1 MRKFGLSG
9 VKSDKF
15 AQPVGGFLAT
25 QDVERRALEDR
36 FFTDEIERL
45 RLLLEASSTLLG
57 SLSVDAMLPE
67 VLELASRTLAADA
80 YALWRKDAAEGSWSV
95 AAYAGLPEA
104 YVESATSAIRG
115 QGDAVLLDEPLIAED
130 ISTAD
135 WIGPAHRRA
144 HEEAGTRAMLVAGL
158 RYGDRVVGTLVFYYR
173 RTRTFT
179 DAEKNAASLLAN
191 IAAAAIGTAEL
202 YEAQRRLAE
211 DQRFVAHA
219 SEQLASSLEYERTL
233 SNVASLAV
241 SQFADWCAIDML
253 EPDGS
258 LSRLAIAHVD
268 PGKVRLA
275 DELAEKYPPDPDA
288 PYGVPNVIR
297 TRRPELFTEITDE
310 LLVEATAETPE
321 LLQLLRELGL
331 RSSMCVPLV
340 ARDRVLGAITFIAA
354 ESGRRYDEQ
363 DLATAQDLAR
373 RAATAVD
380 NALLFRETQAARREA
395 LDSLAVVDAVFAAA
409 PVGLAF
415 MDTSF
420 HYVRVNEA
428 LAQINGLPAEE
439 HIGRSLRD
447 VLGELAQT
455 IEPYHRHVLETGE
468 PILDLA
474 VEGRTAAAP
483 EETRNW
489 LVSYYPVRD
498 AGDAVIGVGVVI
510 TDVTEREQARAA
522 AEAAGERLSVLA
534 EASQQLAGSIDYEST
549 LANLAQLLVPRFAD
563 WYAVDVA
570 DGGGFRRVAVVH
582 KDASKEEWAK
592 KSMELFAPEPDEL
605 EGTARVVRTGEAV
618 LYRTISE
625 ELLAAS
631 TLSKEHHEVLRQLGM
646 ESAMCV
652 PLTAG
657 GRTFGALMLVS
668 GDPERLFD
676 EDDLDFAKHLG
687 RRAAVAVDNA
697 RLYRQAERRARA
709 ALVVEHVADG
719 VLLVNNEG
727 VIRLWNP
734 AAEHITGLPAAE
746 ALGRPAAEVF
756 TDWASIESLASGHEL
771 RPRTQAVNVNDRELW
786 LSVTGVGFEDRSVFA
801 FRDLTEER
809 AVETLKSDFV
819 STISHELRTPLAA
832 IYGAALTLRREDV
845 LLGEPQRTGL
855 LEVIASESD
864 RLARIVND
872 VLWVSKLESD
882 GLRTTIESCDGVA
895 LARSVVEAARHYIP
909 PSIKLDLTAPRKGA
923 PPVAADADKTR
934 QVLTNLVDNAV
945 KYSPDGGRVTV
956 DVAVVGPRLRYSV
969 RDEGLGVPPAEHRR
983 IFEKFYR
990 LDPDLTRGVGGT
1002 GLGLYISRELLERM
1016 GGRIWVE
1023 SSGTGGSTFVA
1034 ELPLAH

>member
-1 MRKFGLSG
+1 M
-9 VKSDKF
+9 
-15 AQPVGGFLAT
+15 AT
-25 QDVERRALEDR
+25 RDVERQGLEDDR
-36 FFTDEIERL
+36 FFSDEIERL

-57 SLSVDAMLPE
+57 SLSVETMLPDI
-67 VLELASRTLAADA
+67 LELAGRTLAADA
-80 YALWRKDAAEGSWSV
+80 YALWRRDAGEGSWSV
-95 AAYAGLPEA
+95 AAYAGLPES
-104 YVESATSAIRG
+104 YVESATAAIRG
-115 QGDAVLLDEPLIAED
+115 QGGAVLLDEPLVAED
-130 ISTAD
+130 IATAD
-135 WIGPAHRRA
+135 WIGEAHREA
-144 HEEAGTRAMLVAGL
+144 HAAEGTKSMLVAPL

-173 RTRTFT
+173 EPHTFSEQ
-179 DAEKNAASLLAN
+179 EKNAASLLAN
-191 IAAAAIGTAEL
+191 LAAAAIGTAEL

-211 DQRFVAHA
+211 DQRFVAQA
-219 SEQLASSLEYERTL
+219 SELLASSLDYELTL
-233 SNVASLAV
+233 SNVAALAV
-241 SQFADWCAIDML
+241 PEFADWCAIDML
-253 EPDGS
+253 ERDGS

-268 PGKVRLA
+268 PQKVQLA
-275 DELAEKYPPDPDA
+275 GELAEKFPPDPDA

-297 TRRPELFTEITDE
+297 TRRPELFSDITDD
-310 LLVEATAETPE
+310 LLVEATTDTPE
-321 LLQLLRELGL
+321 LLALLRELGL

-354 ESGRRYDEQ
+354 ESGRRYDEP

-380 NALLFRETQAARREA
+380 NALLFRETQSARREA
-395 LDSLAVVDAVFAAA
+395 LDSLAVVDAVFGAA
-409 PVGLAF
+409 PVGMAF
-415 MDTSF
+415 MNEAF
-420 HYVRVNEA
+420 RYVRVNEA
-428 LAQINGLPAEE
+428 LASINGLTIDE
-439 HIGRSLRD
+439 HYGRSLRD
-447 VLGELAQT
+447 VLGDELAAT

-483 EETRNW
+483 GEIRNW

-498 AGDAVIGVGVVI
+498 ATDAVIGVGVVI

-522 AEAAGERLSVLA
+522 AEAAGQRLSVLA
-534 EASQQLAGSIDYEST
+534 EASQQLAGTLDYEST

-570 DGGGFRRVAVVH
+570 TAGGFRRIAVVH
-582 KDASKEEWAK
+582 RDPAKEEWAR

-605 EGTARVVRTGEAV
+605 EGTARAVRTGEAV
-618 LYRTISE
+618 LYRTITD
-625 ELLAAS
+625 ELLVAS
-631 TLSKEHHEVLRQLGM
+631 TLSEEHHEVLRELGM

-652 PLTAG
+652 PLTAA

-668 GDPERLFD
+668 SDPQRLFD

-697 RLYRQAERRARA
+697 RLYREAERRARA

-719 VLLVNNEG
+719 VLLVNREG
-727 VIRLWNP
+727 IVRLWNP
-734 AAEHITGLPAAE
+734 AAEQITGPAAAE
-746 ALGRPAAEVF
+746 RLARHAAEVF
-756 TDWASIESLASGHEL
+756 SDWGSIEQLAESDEL
-771 RPRTQAVNVNDRELW
+771 RARTEAVTVNGRELW
-786 LSVTGVGFEDRSVFA
+786 LSITGVAFDDGSVYA

-832 IYGAALTLRREDV
+832 IYGAALTLRREDMV
-845 LLGEPQRTGL
+845 LAEPQRTGL

-872 VLWVSKLESD
+872 VLWVSRLESNR
-882 GLRTTIESCDGVA
+882 LRTKVEPGDAVA
-895 LARSVVEAARHYIP
+895 LARSVVDAAHQYIP
-909 PSIKLDLTAPRKGA
+909 SKIKLMLKTPKEGV
-923 PPVAADADKTR
+923 PPVAADADKIR
-934 QVLTNLVDNAV
+934 QVLTNLVENAV

-956 DVAVVGPRLRYSV
+956 DVSSAVARARFSV

-990 LDPDLTRGVGGT
+990 LDPDLTRGGGGT
-1002 GLGLYISRELLERM
+1002 GLGLYISRELIERM

-1023 SSGTGGSTFVA
+1023 SSGSGGSTFVT
-1034 ELPLAH
+1034 ELPLAPTG

>member
-1 MRKFGLSG
+1 
-9 VKSDKF
+9 
-15 AQPVGGFLAT
+15 VGGSLAT
-25 QDVERRALEDR
+25 QDVERLEDDR
-36 FFTDEIERL
+36 FFSDEIERL

-67 VLELASRTLAADA
+67 ILELASRTLAADA
-80 YALWRKDAAEGSWSV
+80 YALWRKDAGDGGWSV
-95 AAYAGLPEA
+95 AAYAGLPES
-104 YVESATSAIRG
+104 YVENATSAIRG
-115 QGDAVLLDEPLIAED
+115 RGDAVLLEEPLVAED
-130 ISTAD
+130 ISKAD
-135 WIGPAHRRA
+135 WIGPEHRQA
-144 HEEAGTRAMLVAGL
+144 HEEAGTRAMLVVGL
-158 RYGDRVVGTLVFYYR
+158 RYSDRVVGTLVFYYR
-173 RTRTFT
+173 RPHVFSEP
-179 DAEKNAASLLAN
+179 EKNAASLLAN

-202 YEAQRRLAE
+202 YEGQRRLAE

-219 SEQLASSLEYERTL
+219 SEVLASSLEYERTL

-241 SQFADWCAIDML
+241 PAFADWCAIDML
-253 EPDGS
+253 APDGS
-258 LSRLAIAHVD
+258 LKRLAIAHVD
-268 PGKVRLA
+268 PDKVRLA
-275 DELAEKYPPDPDA
+275 DELAEKFPPDPDA
-288 PYGVPNVIR
+288 QYGVPNVIR
-297 TRRPELFTEITDE
+297 TRRPELFSEISDD
-310 LLVEATAETPE
+310 LLVAAAADKPE
-321 LLQLLRELGL
+321 LLQLLRELVL

-340 ARDRVLGAITFIAA
+340 ARERALGAITFIAA
-354 ESGRRYDEQ
+354 ETGRRYDEH

-395 LDSLAVVDAVFAAA
+395 LDSLAVVDAVFGAA

-415 MDTSF
+415 MDTNF
-420 HYVRVNEA
+420 RYVRVNDA
-428 LAQINGLPAEE
+428 LARINGLSADE
-439 HIGRSLRD
+439 HYGRTLQD
-447 VLGELAQT
+447 VLGAELAGT

-474 VEGRTAAAP
+474 VEGRSAGVP
-483 EETRNW
+483 EEARNW
-489 LVSYYPVRD
+489 LVSYFPVRD
-498 AGDAVIGVGVVI
+498 AGDGVIGVGVVI
-510 TDVTEREQARAA
+510 TDVSEREQARAA

-534 EASQQLAGSIDYEST
+534 EASQQLAGSLDYEST
-549 LANLAQLLVPRFAD
+549 LGNLAQLLVPRFAD

-570 DGGGFRRVAVVH
+570 QGGGFRRIAVVH
-582 KDASKEEWAK
+582 KDPSKAEWAR

-618 LYRTISE
+618 LYRSIGDD
-625 ELLAAS
+625 LLAAS
-631 TLSKEHHEVLRQLGM
+631 TLSKEHHQVLRELGM

-652 PLTAG
+652 PLTAA

-668 GDPERLFD
+668 ADPQRIFD
-676 EDDLDFAKHLG
+676 EADLDFAKHLG

-697 RLYRQAERRARA
+697 RLYREAERRARA

-719 VLLVNNEG
+719 VVLVNNDG

-734 AAEHITGLPAAE
+734 AAEHITGVPAAE
-746 ALGRPAAEVF
+746 AFGRPAADVF
-756 TDWASIESLASGHEL
+756 TDWASIDDLVSSHEL
-771 RPRTQAVNVNDRELW
+771 RPRTQAVNINGRELW
-786 LSVTGVGFEDRSVFA
+786 VSITGVGFEDGSVFA

-809 AVETLKSDFV
+809 AVDTLKSDFV

-832 IYGAALTLRREDV
+832 IYGSALTLRREDV
-845 LLGEPQRTGL
+845 VLAEPQRVGL

-872 VLWVSKLESD
+872 VLWVSRLESD
-882 GLRTTIESCDGVA
+882 GLRTSVEPCDAVK
-895 LARSVVEAARHYIP
+895 LARSVVDAARQYIP
-909 PSIKLDLTAPRKGA
+909 PSIKIDLRVPKKRL
-923 PPVAADADKTR
+923 PQVAADPDKTR

-945 KYSPDGGRVTV
+945 KYSPDGGRV
-956 DVAVVGPRLRYSV
+956 VVELAAAGPRLRFSV

-1002 GLGLYISRELLERM
+1002 GLGLYISRELIERM

-1023 SSGTGGSTFVA
+1023 SSGLVGSGSTFVV
-1034 ELPLAH
+1034 ELPLAD